1 MDLGVIGLLLGLILL
16 MYLSFKDWGMVP
28 ASILASLV
36 VIFTNNM
43 DIWKAFSVSYA
54 DSMKGFVGT
63 YLLLFF
69 MGSYFGSLMGEVGAA
84 KSISRAVMKWLGRDK
99 AMMIIIVA
107 GAILSYGGV
116 SLFVIVF
123 ALYPISLVLFKEAN
137 ISKNLFPA
145 VMFFGTATFTMTN
158 LPGTPAITNLIPTTY
173 FGTTAYAA
181 PVIGIASSIVI
192 FIVGY
197 YYFKWENNRL
207 QKLGIGFVPGPD
219 DKPSDFTLYD
229 NEDLPSWIQSILP
242 MLVVVVLIFVFK
254 GKLNAIYSVV
264 IALTAGVLLTIALFW
279 KRLKNPIK
287 SANEGAVNS
296 ITALLNTAVVVGFG
310 GVVAASGGFKE
321 IVEFALSLK
330 MDPLI
335 SGSIAVNVVA
345 GITGSSSGGL
355 TIFMNTL
362 GKEFLAMANAAG
374 ISPEVLHRVLVIA
387 ASALDSMPHTGAI
400 VTANVVCGLTNRE
413 TYRYTFGSNIVIP
426 FIGLAVAIIL
436 AYLGLK

>member
-16 MYLSFKDWGMVP
+16 MYLSFKDWGMLP

-36 VIFTNNM
+36 VILTNNM
-43 DIWKAFSVSYA
+43 DIWKAFSGSYA
-54 DSMKGFVGT
+54 KSLTGFAGT
-63 YLLLFF
+63 YILLFF
-69 MGSYFGSLMGEVGAA
+69 MGSYFGSLMGEIGAA
-84 KSISRAVMKWLGRDK
+84 KSIARAIMNGLGRDK
-99 AMMIIIVA
+99 AMMVIIVA
-107 GAILSYGGV
+107 GAVLSYGGV

-123 ALYPISLVLFKEAN
+123 ALYPLSLVLFKEAN

-181 PVIGIASSIVI
+181 PIIGIASSIVI

-197 YYFKWENNRL
+197 YYFEWENKRL
-207 QKLGIGFVPGPD
+207 QKQGIGFVAGPN
-219 DKPSDFTLYD
+219 DKPNDFVLD
-229 NEDLPSWIQSILP
+229 SSEDLPDWKLSLIP
-242 MLVVVVLIFVFK
+242 MLVVVALIFLTK
-254 GKLNAIYSVV
+254 GKINAIYSVV
-264 IALTAGVLLTIALFW
+264 VALTGGVAVTVVLFW
-279 KRLKNPIK
+279 RRLKNPVK
-287 SANEGAVNS
+287 SVNEGAENS

-310 GVVAASGGFKE
+310 GVVADSAGFKE
-321 IVEFALSLK
+321 IVAYALSLK

-335 SGSIAVNVVA
+335 SGSIAVNIVA

-362 GKEFLAMANAAG
+362 GKEYLQMASAAG

-400 VTANVVCGLTNRE
+400 VTANVVCGLTNRG
-413 TYRYTFGSNIVIP
+413 TYRYTFWSNIIIP
-426 FIGLAVAIIL
+426 FIGLAVAIVM
-436 AYLGLK
+436 AYAGFV